1 MAHAHFPRS
10 FHRTCQKVVTN
21 HRKYLKRYPEQVA
34 HNVVEIP
41 CAGGCGKT
49 VRVKL
54 KNLGPGNIL
63 VCNDRATR
71 DQCHHNP
78 PHAVHGLTA
87 VVHLQSAGHFAG
99 VQYVDLG
106 RWSAFKASCKDVWA
120 GITFPI
126 KAGLGMVISR

>member
-1 MAHAHFPRS
+1 MAHAHFPKANLLLS
-10 FHRTCQKVVTN
+10 QKEITN

-34 HNVVEIP
+34 DNVVQIK

-63 VCNDRATR
+63 VCNDRDTR
-71 DQCHHNP
+71 DQCHHNI

-99 VQYVDLG
+99 VQYQNLG
-106 RWSAFKASCKDVWA
+106 RWSAFKAACKDVWA
-120 GITFPI
+120 GFIFPI
-126 KAGLGMVISR
+126 KAGLGMVNSR

>member
-1 MAHAHFPRS
+1 MAHAHFPNH
-10 FHRTCQKVVTN
+10 FHRSCQKVVTN
-21 HRKYLKRYPEQVA
+21 HRKYLKRYKDQVA
-34 HNVVEIP
+34 GNVVEID

-71 DQCHHNP
+71 DQCHHNLP
-78 PHAVHGLTA
+78 GAVHGLTA
-87 VVHLQSAGHFAG
+87 SIHYQSAGHFAG

-106 RWSAFKASCKDVWA
+106 RWSAFKAACKDAWA
-120 GITFPI
+120 GFIFPI
-126 KAGLGMVISR
+126 KAGLGMVNSR